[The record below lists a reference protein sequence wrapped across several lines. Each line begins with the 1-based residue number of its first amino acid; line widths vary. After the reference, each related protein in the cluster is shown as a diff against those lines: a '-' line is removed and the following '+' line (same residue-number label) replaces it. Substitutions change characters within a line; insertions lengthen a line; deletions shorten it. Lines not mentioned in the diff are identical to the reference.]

1 MEMRFSAM
9 RGPAQRLV
17 VGATMVVAALGMGAS
32 ARAQQSAPTSAD
44 ARDGTVV
51 VLVHDSLAGRPLAG
65 ASVQLVSAASPLE
78 FSRSGETDSLGAVT
92 FRDIPAGRYN
102 VGFLHPTLD
111 AMGVTA
117 PVRAVQVEE
126 GRSARAE
133 LAVPSATR
141 LRAAICGPATAA
153 DSNAAVVGTVRNPGD
168 LMPLPGAKVSA
179 EWLEITFSS
188 EGIRQRP
195 TGITAT
201 TGPNGWFA
209 LCGLP
214 AGNVTLVAGDG
225 RDSTPALDLLLGAG
239 ELRLRDMYV
248 AVPGTGQL
256 SGRVVAVDSVR
267 PLPRVRVSIVGGP
280 QTETNAR
287 GEWSLAGVPLGTR
300 MMEVRA
306 IGYYPERRPVD
317 VIAGAPPTEV
327 ALNTFQAVLDAVL
340 VTASRNSPAEQGG
353 FNQRMRGSGMGRFL
367 PADRIARYNP
377 INLSD
382 LFRTLPGFIG
392 DGSLTMKSNFS
403 DGGGN
408 FGVSC
413 TPEVYVDGNYLPSIT
428 ASEIDGLIPVENVAG
443 IEVYSAGSPK
453 PAQFDSG
460 MSGCGSL
467 VIWQKP
473 PLERMRRRR
482 E

>member
-1 MEMRFSAM
+1 MLKTKSFLA
-9 RGPAQRLV
+9 AVLV
-17 VGATMVVAALGMGAS
+17 TSLVFGVRAS
-32 ARAQQSAPTSAD
+32 AQQPDPAPAAET
-44 ARDGTVV
+44 RGGTVIA
-51 VLVHDSLAGRPLAG
+51 LVHDSLAGKPLAG
-65 ASVQLVSAASPLE
+65 ATVQLASATAPLE
-78 FSRSGETDSLGAVT
+78 FSRTGDTDSLGMLT
-92 FRDIPAGRYN
+92 FREIPAGRYS
-102 VGFLHPTLD
+102 VGFMHPTLD
-111 AMGVTA
+111 ALGIAA
-117 PVRAVQVEE
+117 PVREIQVED
-126 GRSARAE
+126 GRAARAE

-141 LRAAICGPATAA
+141 LRVAICGPAAAA
-153 DSNAAVVGTVRNPGD
+153 DSGAAVVGSVRNPAD
-168 LMPLPGAKVSA
+168 LMPLSAAKVSA
-179 EWLEITFSS
+179 QWLEITFSS
-188 EGIRQRP
+188 AGIRQRP
-195 TGITAT
+195 TGITAS

-214 AGNVTLVAGDG
+214 SGNVTLVASDG
-225 RDSTPALDLLLGAG
+225 RDSTPALDLQLQAG

-248 AVPGTGQL
+248 AAPGTGTL

-267 PLPRVRVSIVGGP
+267 PLPQARVSIVGGP

-287 GEWSLAGVPLGTR
+287 GEWSLSGVPLGTR

-306 IGYYPERRPVD
+306 IGYYPERRPID
-317 VIAGAPPTEV
+317 VVAGAPPTHV

-353 FNQRMRGSGMGRFL
+353 FNARMRGSGMGRFL
-367 PADRIARYNP
+367 RADQIARYSP

-382 LFRTLPGFIG
+382 LFRTLPGFVG

-413 TPEVYVDGNYLPSIT
+413 TPEVYVDGNYLPGIT

-453 PAQFDSG
+453 PAQFESG
-460 MSGCGSL
+460 MSGCGAL

-473 PLERMRRRR
+473 PLERVRRRR
-482 E
+482 